1 MCGQDTPGLKAHP
14 SFQHLASTPSLIVL
28 QAFGELQY
36 WFPHPKFEYLDLTRV
51 GISAV
56 TIHWLP
62 KKTNSNATRCL
73 CSWSSEW
80 DSGGGFSICL
90 GHVLMYP
97 RTNCLI
103 CNWMEPIEPLGPCQK
118 LHPELSDS
126 PGLSKVNGKNTTG
139 CYNTMRRFALEF
151 TCNWTKSLVHV
162 PKDGTAL
169 MLVLQW
175 YFARKNWCHQQA
187 SVSSMTCLAMPAK
200 VYMITHVNIAS
211 MEVFVDLTLNAEKNM
226 YFDFVCPN
234 SEFSKDIPFD
244 FWLNMKSCCETDWAC
259 KLKHV
264 KTEVDSLDML
274 GVKLRQLQHAILE
287 AAWCK
292 DRFLHV
298 AGCPVLIWQAWMS
311 SLQLMSSY
319 SADTPIDLLT
329 PIQMLAMFTGI
340 QNKA

>member
-97 RTNCLI
+97 RTNCLS
-103 CNWMEPIEPLGPCQK
+103 CNWMEPIEPLSPCQK

-139 CYNTMRRFALEF
+139 CYNTMCRFALEF
-151 TCNWTKSLVHV
+151 TCNWTKSLVHA

-187 SVSSMTCLAMPAK
+187 RVSSMTCLAMPAK
-200 VYMITHVNIAS
+200 VYMITNVNIAS
-211 MEVFVDLTLNAEKNM
+211 MEVFVDLTLNAEKICILIL
-226 YFDFVCPN
+226 FALTLN
-234 SEFSKDIPFD
+234 SAKIFLLIS
-244 FWLNMKSCCETDWAC
+244 DWTWRVAAKPIEPANWSMW
-259 KLKHV
+259 KLKLTV
-264 KTEVDSLDML
+264 LTCLESNWGSCNMQSW
-274 GVKLRQLQHAILE
+274 KLRGARTDF
-287 AAWCK
+287 CT
-292 DRFLHV
+292 
-298 AGCPVLIWQAWMS
+298 
-311 SLQLMSSY
+311 SLVVRC
-319 SADTPIDLLT
+319 
-329 PIQMLAMFTGI
+329 
-340 QNKA
+340 

>member
-211 MEVFVDLTLNAEKNM
+211 MEVFVDLTLNAEKICILIL
-226 YFDFVCPN
+226 FALTLN
-234 SEFSKDIPFD
+234 SAKIFLLIS
-244 FWLNMKSCCETDWAC
+244 DWTWRVAAKPIEPANWSMW
-259 KLKHV
+259 KLKLTV
-264 KTEVDSLDML
+264 LEVDSLDML

-298 AGCPVLIWQAWMS
+298 AGCRSGVN
-311 SLQLMSSY
+311 
-319 SADTPIDLLT
+319 
-329 PIQMLAMFTGI
+329 LASMDVITAT
-340 QNKA
+340 NV